1 MFQLLIS
8 AMAPTKRTPRGGGS
22 SRQSTR
28 QSQKEDTSKGTQQKK
43 PLPGHSRA
51 STSSSSDEE
60 IEQSQEVNP
69 VKTFWD
75 NLIEYRHWETVSM
88 LDLEEMYKKLPAFL
102 DEVPEEGNLEVVEKQ
117 QKAAAKKDVKPNIAA
132 QKLNMLS
139 GDNARAQGLLDYLA
153 KTSSSIPWVSTITI
167 TISIT

>member
-1 MFQLLIS
+1 
-8 AMAPTKRTPRGGGS
+8 
-22 SRQSTR
+22 
-28 QSQKEDTSKGTQQKK
+28 
-43 PLPGHSRA
+43 
-51 STSSSSDEE
+51 
-60 IEQSQEVNP
+60 
-69 VKTFWD
+69 
-75 NLIEYRHWETVSM
+75 M
-88 LDLEEMYKKLPAFL
+88 LDLEEMYKKLPTFL